1 MTMIRI
7 SQRVHL
13 AADQIAM
20 IETPDY
26 SDRVIVLA
34 KDGQRY
40 DAEVGYRQLRFER
53 VGELVRQIDEATRP
67 RHETAQC
74 ENVAQGD
81 GKVPPCDT

>member
-20 IETPDY
+20 IETPEY
-26 SDRVIVLA
+26 NDRVIVLA

-40 DAEVGYRQLRFER
+40 DAELGWGQLRYER
-53 VGELVRQIDEATRP
+53 VDELLRQVNEATRP
-67 RHETAQC
+67 RVET
-74 ENVAQGD
+74 E
-81 GKVPPCDT
+81 

>member
-13 AADQIAM
+13 AADQIAL

-34 KDGQRY
+34 KNGQRY
-40 DAEVGYRQLRFER
+40 DAEVGYRQLRHER
-53 VGELVRQIDEATRP
+53 VDELVRQVDEAKRP
-67 RHETAQC
+67 QLEA
-74 ENVAQGD
+74 E
-81 GKVPPCDT
+81 